1 MPDIDDKLEP
11 MILSDEEKRYYRAL
25 LAWKPSDAEKDTKQ
39 EAAPE
44 RLVAGQFRVLILG
57 SKGCG
62 KTALLTRVSVHL
74 IDLIWNMIPNTF
86 IKFCKGSFIGE
97 GQPPNPEYERGCQH
111 RIEIKDQTYV
121 VDALELAPEQ
131 LSEGQYLRHAVAIT
145 EAVVMI
151 YDVRSRDSFA
161 LIQDLHERIQEA
173 LLQDQRQHY
182 ALILVGN
189 KADSGRDGKKENH
202 RAVTEGE
209 GYELACNIGYGR
221 TRCAFRETSARTGE
235 NVDSLFVLLG
245 TELLKLRRLT
255 QQRQEQAEA
264 EDIAIMRALSE
275 ENGYGVDKSP
285 KREAKWR
292 VWTRFRRTSED
303 TARKVAVA

>member
-1 MPDIDDKLEP
+1 MMSDIDEKLES
-11 MILSDEEKRYYRAL
+11 MILSEEEKRYYRAL
-25 LAWKPSDAEKDTKQ
+25 LAWEPSDAEKYTKQ
-39 EAAPE
+39 EAVPE
-44 RLVAGQFRVLILG
+44 RLVAGQFRILILG

-62 KTALLTRVSVHL
+62 KTAILTR
-74 IDLIWNMIPNTF
+74 
-86 IKFCKGSFIGE
+86 FCKGSFTGE

-111 RIEIKDQTYV
+111 RIEIKDQIYV

-131 LSEGQYLRHAVAIT
+131 LSEGQYLQHAVAIT

-173 LLQDQRQHY
+173 LSRDQRQHY

-189 KADSGRDGKKENH
+189 KADGGGDSKEKNY
-202 RAVTEGE
+202 RVVTEGE

-245 TELLKLRRLT
+245 TELLKLRRLA

-275 ENGYGVDKSP
+275 ANGYEVDKSP

-292 VWTRFRRTSED
+292 VWSRFRRASED
-303 TARKVAVA
+303 ATRKVAVA

>member
-1 MPDIDDKLEP
+1 MMSDIDEKLES
-11 MILSDEEKRYYRAL
+11 MILSEEEKRYYRAL
-25 LAWKPSDAEKDTKQ
+25 LAWEPSDAEKYTKQ
-39 EAAPE
+39 EAVPE
-44 RLVAGQFRVLILG
+44 RLVAGQFRILILG

-62 KTALLTRVSVHL
+62 KTAILTR
-74 IDLIWNMIPNTF
+74 
-86 IKFCKGSFIGE
+86 FCKGSFTGE

-131 LSEGQYLRHAVAIT
+131 LSEGQYLQHAVAIT

-173 LLQDQRQHY
+173 LSRDQRQHY

-189 KADSGRDGKKENH
+189 KADGGGDGKEENY
-202 RAVTEGE
+202 RVVTEGE

-235 NVDSLFVLLG
+235 NVDSLFVLLA
-245 TELLKLRRLT
+245 TELLKLRRLA

-275 ENGYGVDKSP
+275 ANGYGVDKSP

-292 VWTRFRRTSED
+292 VWTRFRRASED
-303 TARKVAVA
+303 ATRKVAVA

>member
-1 MPDIDDKLEP
+1 MSDIDEKLEP
-11 MILSDEEKRYYRAL
+11 MVLSDEEKRYYRAL
-25 LAWKPSDAEKDTKQ
+25 LAWKPSDAEKYTKQ

-62 KTALLTRVSVHL
+62 KTALLTR
-74 IDLIWNMIPNTF
+74 
-86 IKFCKGSFIGE
+86 FCKGSFTGE

-131 LSEGQYLRHAVAIT
+131 LSEGQYLQHAVAIT

-151 YDVRSRDSFA
+151 YDVRSRDSFV
-161 LIQDLHERIQEA
+161 LIQDLNERIQEA

-189 KADSGRDGKKENH
+189 KADSGGDGKEEDH
-202 RAVTEGE
+202 RVVTEGE
-209 GYELACNIGYGR
+209 GYELACNIAYGR

-275 ENGYGVDKSP
+275 PNGYGVDKSP

-292 VWTRFRRTSED
+292 VWTRFRRASED